1 MTSSNYSPP
10 VGAITSS
17 VTTRIW
23 QHWDLIQVAQVF
35 QLLQEGTAI
44 LAIARKLPVS
54 PSNGLKSIKVPR
66 DRQLL

>member
-23 QHWDLIQVAQVF
+23 QHWDLTQVAQVF